1 MQENEKQGSSAITR
15 AATFIVD
22 KRSLIFLLTIIL
34 MIFSLVAQSWVEVE
48 NDLTAYLP
56 EDNATRQALD
66 IMEEQFITYGTAEV
80 MVSSISLDEAWD
92 LQEELEDL
100 DGVMIADFDDTADH
114 YNNASA
120 LFSLT
125 FTEDED
131 DEACLETLENVQEAL
146 EGYDIFVS
154 TELGDQEAELI
165 DEEVSRIMVIAVV
178 IVVLVLLLTSE
189 TWAEVIVMLLTFV
202 VAMVINKG
210 TNFIFGEISFVS
222 NSVTTILQLALS
234 LDYAVIFCNH
244 FREEHESLPQR
255 EAVIAALTKSITEI
269 SSSCLTTIGGLAAMT
284 CMQFE
289 IGMDLGLCLIKSIL
303 FAILSV
309 FLVMPGLLM
318 VFGPL
323 MDRTKHRSLMPS
335 ISFAGKFAWATRRIV
350 PPVFLVVVVA
360 AFLLSS
366 DTPYLYGYSGVETP
380 QQNDVQLAEEMI
392 EENFGSSNMVALMV
406 PAGDY
411 ESEAALLADLEAFD
425 EVDSAMGLANIEAMD
440 GYTLTDAL
448 TARQFAE
455 LADIDYELAQL
466 VYTAYAAEQE
476 AYAELLG
483 SNSGY
488 SVPLLDMILYICD
501 LLDSGLV
508 ELDEEQA
515 DSLDAAKEQMEMARD
530 QLQGEDY
537 SRILLYL
544 NLPASGDET
553 YDFLDTIRE
562 TAEEYYD
569 ADGIWLAGDSTSE
582 AEFREMFATD
592 NIVVSVLSILIVLVL
607 LLFTFRSVAMPLL
620 LILVIQGSIW
630 INFSFLTVLDSPVFF
645 MSYLVVSSIQM
656 GANIDYAIV
665 LASRYEELR
674 HTMPRREAMIE
685 AINFAFKTVFTSGS
699 ILAVAGGLIGQMTS
713 EVAIVGIG
721 QCLCRGTIISIVL
734 VLFVLPQILLIGG
747 GVVDATTFSIRH
759 ITTAETK
766 KASGTIR
773 VDGMVSGQVSGVIHG
788 MVRGTIEGDVDLK
801 LISGSLT
808 SSAEGAA
815 DSGGS
820 DAGTDAADRK
830 EADGD
835 AAEE

>member
-34 MIFSLVAQSWVEVE
+34 VIFSLVAQNWVEVE

-66 IMEEQFITYGTAEV
+66 IMGEQFITYGTAEV
-80 MVSSISLDEAWD
+80 MISSISLEDAW
-92 LQEELEDL
+92 QVQEDL
-100 DGVMIADFDDTADH
+100 EEVDGVMIVEFDETSDH
-114 YNNASA
+114 YTNASA
-120 LFSLT
+120 LFSIT
-125 FTEDED
+125 FSEDEND
-131 DEACLETLENVQEAL
+131 DACLEALEEVQEVL
-146 EGYDIFVS
+146 EDYDVFLS
-154 TELGDQEAELI
+154 TELGDTEAELI
-165 DEEVSRIMVIAVV
+165 DEEVSNIMVIAV
-178 IVVLVLLLTSE
+178 IVVVAVLLLTSE

-244 FREEHESLPQR
+244 FREEHESLPLR

-269 SSSCLTTIGGLAAMT
+269 SSSCLTTIGGLAAMM

-289 IGMDLGLCLIKSIL
+289 IGADMGLCLIKSIL

-323 MDRTKHRSLMPS
+323 MDKTKHKSIMPS
-335 ISFAGKFAWATRRIV
+335 ISFAGKFAWRTRKIIPPLFIV
-350 PPVFLVVVVA
+350 LVVA
-360 AFLLSS
+360 AFFVSS
-366 DTPYLYGYSGVETP
+366 DTPYMYGYAGVETP
-380 QQNDVQLAEEMI
+380 QQNEVQLAEEMI
-392 EENFGSSNMVALMV
+392 EENFGSENMVALMI

-411 ESEAALLADLEAFD
+411 ELEADLLADLEAFD
-425 EVDSAMGLANIEAMD
+425 EVDSAMGLANIEAVD
-440 GYTLTDAL
+440 GYTLTDKL

-455 LADIDYELAQL
+455 LADIDYEIAKL
-466 VYTAYAAEQE
+466 VYAAYAAEQE
-476 AYAELLG
+476 AYGELIG
-483 SNSGY
+483 SNSSY
-488 SVPLLDMILYICD
+488 AVPLLDMVLYVCD

-515 DSLDAAKEQMEMARD
+515 DSLDAAREQMEMAQD

-544 NLPASGDET
+544 DLPVSGDET

-569 ADGIWLAGDSTSE
+569 ADSIYLAGDSTSE
-582 AEFREMFATD
+582 AEFREMFSTD
-592 NIVVSVLSILIVLVL
+592 NTVVSVVSILIVLVL

-630 INFSFLTVLDSPVFF
+630 INFSFLTITDDPVFF

-674 HTMPRREAMIE
+674 RQMQPREAMIQ
-685 AINFAFKTVFTSGS
+685 AINFAFKTVFTSGT
-699 ILAVAGGLIGQMTS
+699 ILAVAGGLIGNLTS

-721 QCLCRGTIISIVL
+721 QCLCRGTIISIIL

-747 GVVDATTFSIRH
+747 RVVDATTFSIRYH
-759 ITTAETK
+759 GSAEPQ

-773 VDGMVSGQVSGVIHG
+773 IDGMVSGQIHGVIHG
-788 MVRGTIEGDVDLK
+788 MVRGTIDGDVDLK
-801 LISGSLT
+801 LISGSMT
-808 SSAEGAA
+808 PQDGGRQEETDPA
-815 DSGGS
+815 DG
-820 DAGTDAADRK
+820 K
-830 EADGD
+830 EADSD
-835 AAEE
+835 AE